1 MATKGVFGY
10 IIGKKKRLMKVSDDA
25 DLLWQLLTREIYIL
39 MNKCNYNKEALQEAF
54 SQIKVIKYQTDKKPK
69 FTKDELERIKYFNDY
84 EISETNLRFC
94 EASFINILEAGHIIK
109 EPEEYGYV
117 FILDFNK
124 GAVRYYKKEIDG
136 KIIELDSATLEEIMQ
151 FEDMPTI
158 KYEELLSNMKAR
170 FEIFYT
176 NYTKVVQ
183 ELDKLYKIKQNSKAQ
198 GAANIE
204 EKVDKLIYDMKVE
217 EKKLHLG
224 RRVFYNRLKDLD
236 LFEEDNNKTT

>member
-1 MATKGVFGY
+1 METQGVFGY

-39 MNKCNYNKEALQEAF
+39 MNKYNYNKESLQEAF
-54 SQIKVIKYQTDKKPK
+54 SQIKVRKHDDKKK
-69 FTKDELERIKYFNDY
+69 FTKEEIERIKYFNDY
-84 EISETNLRFC
+84 EINEANLWYC
-94 EASFINILEAGHIIK
+94 EASFINILEAGYIIK
-109 EPEEYGYV
+109 EPEEYGYI
-117 FILDFNK
+117 FIIDFNK

-136 KIIELDSATLEEIMQ
+136 KIIELDSATLEEIMK

-176 NYTKVVQ
+176 NYTKVSQ
-183 ELDKLYKIKQNSKAQ
+183 ELDKLYKIKQNAKAQ

-204 EKVDKLIYDMKVE
+204 EKVDKLIYDMKME

-236 LFEEDNNKTT
+236 LLEEEYNNKTT